1 VLGRGVLLLNVVRS
15 FKLSSH
21 SFNLLLIEL
30 YLVLALLKLSLFGPY
45 ALVLVA
51 ILETDCPS
59 DASPRRHP
67 VLLLLLL
74 SVFIYEL
81 LQFRSKHF
89 QFRLQLLILAL
100 KLSDYQ
106 LFFRKWHVVL
116 ITHRKYRID

>member
-1 VLGRGVLLLNVVRS
+1 MLGRGVLLLDVVRS
-15 FKLSSH
+15 FKLSPH

-30 YLVLALLKLSLFGPY
+30 NLVLALLKLSLFGPY

-67 VLLLLLL
+67 TLLLLLL
-74 SVFIYEL
+74 PVLIYEL
-81 LQFRSKHF
+81 LQFRSEHF

-100 KLSDYQ
+100 KLGNN
-106 LFFRKWHVVL
+106 
-116 ITHRKYRID
+116 

>member
-1 VLGRGVLLLNVVRS
+1 MFDLLLYIIGS
-15 FKLSSH
+15 LKLASH

-30 YLVLALLKLSLFGPY
+30 NLVLALLKLSLFGPY

-51 ILETDCPS
+51 ILETDCAS

-67 VLLLLLL
+67 ALLLLFL

-81 LQFRSKHF
+81 LQFRSEHF